1 MISIS
6 VVVAM
11 VVILIGL
18 VTFYGVLLRHGPF

>member
-1 MISIS
+1 MVSIS

-18 VTFYGVLLRHGPF
+18 VTFYGVLLKAGPF